1 MRLHDVLVG
10 ASVSENRG
18 YADDKKIFRNLQAH
32 VLSTLKHLY
41 FTILTTLLLYEISFA
56 SFQHVKIAVTY
67 DKRTDIYAGIQRGRD
82 YMSNYESLHPLF
94 KPKTVAVLGA
104 STSPYKIGYLQV
116 KSLVDGQ
123 FEGDIFPIHPSADN
137 IAGLTCYPSLSAVP
151 KPIDLVI
158 FCVGYEQIQA
168 GLEDCAANNVK
179 SAIIFASGFSEAGAE
194 GQQLQQQLAALA
206 KQHGIR
212 VVGPNCVGLVNTSN
226 GLIGTFTP
234 SILSVKRE
242 GKQGVGYISQSG
254 AFGILTYMAAA
265 KHGVLFNYFVS
276 SGNEMES
283 TFEDF
288 LEYMVHDDET
298 TVISGYLEGAKN
310 PEKLK
315 QLAEQALIKK
325 KPIILMK
332 TGRSDAGS
340 RAAASH
346 TGSLAGSDQM
356 YDAFFK
362 QYGII
367 RAEDFDDIIAISKL
381 FQPDRLPTG
390 KNTVIITSSGGRGIN
405 EADRCESYGLN
416 IIELSEQTQ
425 AAIYEH
431 LPSYAS
437 VHNPIDLTAAASVSN
452 PEYYLHPMKA
462 LLADSEVDNII
473 FTEFPYMWTAETPEL
488 QQFIE
493 LCNASDK
500 TVLVCPFPLNEQMTY
515 PAATPTLVANGI
527 SVIPTDLNPIRA
539 LAKLVDYS
547 ERIRE
552 EKSGATASEQRVD
565 ISDLV
570 TYGQQLSEA
579 EAGEVLKRYNIPTVE
594 RHIVNSE
601 EEAVE
606 KARAIGYP
614 VVLKI
619 DSPDIPH
626 KTEADAIRL
635 NVMND
640 DEAIAAFNEI
650 MLNSHIYDPGANL
663 NGVSVQPMLDA
674 GVEIIIGAH
683 NDPTFG
689 PVIMAG
695 LGGIF
700 VEVFK
705 DVAFK
710 VAPLT
715 RTDAEDL
722 LNELKGNAILQGAR
736 GKAPVDREA
745 IIDVLL
751 NVSRLMT
758 EQEDLIQELDIN
770 PIIAYEN
777 GVKAADCM
785 IAAKQKTDVQQLI
798 GG

>member
-1 MRLHDVLVG
+1 
-10 ASVSENRG
+10 
-18 YADDKKIFRNLQAH
+18 
-32 VLSTLKHLY
+32 
-41 FTILTTLLLYEISFA
+41 
-56 SFQHVKIAVTY
+56 
-67 DKRTDIYAGIQRGRD
+67 
-82 YMSNYESLHPLF
+82 MSNYESLHPLF
-94 KPKTVAVLGA
+94 KPQTVAVLGA

-123 FEGDIFPIHPSADN
+123 FEGDIFPIHPKADE
-137 IAGLTCYPSLSAVP
+137 IAGLKCYPSLSAVP
-151 KPIDLVI
+151 KPVDLVI
-158 FCVGYEQIQA
+158 FCVGYEQIKA
-168 GLEDCAANNVK
+168 SLEDCAQNNVK
-179 SAIIFASGFSEAGAE
+179 SIIIFASGFSEAGDE
-194 GQQLQQQLAALA
+194 GQKLQEELGEFA
-206 KQHGIR
+206 KKSGIR

-242 GKQGVGYISQSG
+242 GKKGVGYISQSG

-276 SGNEMES
+276 TGNEMES
-283 TFEDF
+283 SFEDF
-288 LEYMVHDDET
+288 VEYMIHDDET

-310 PEKLK
+310 PDKLK
-315 QLAEQALIKK
+315 TLAQQALQKK

-346 TGSLAGSDQM
+346 TGSLAGSDQV

-362 QYGII
+362 QFGII
-367 RAEDFDDIIAISKL
+367 RADDFDDIVAISKL
-381 FQPDRLPTG
+381 FNPDRLPTG

-416 IIELSEQTQ
+416 ILELNEKTQ

-437 VHNPIDLTAAASVSN
+437 VHNPIDLTAAAAVAN

-462 LLADSEVDNII
+462 LLADPEVDNII
-473 FTEFPYMWTAETPEL
+473 FTEFPYMWNDETPEL
-488 QQFIE
+488 QEFIK

-500 TVLVCPFPLNEQMTY
+500 TIVVCPFPLNEQMTY

-547 ERIRE
+547 ERVRADEVAAIDE
-552 EKSGATASEQRVD
+552 AIAAAQTPIDV
-565 ISDLV
+565 SDLV
-570 TYGQQLSEA
+570 SVGKLLSES
-579 EAGEVLKRYNIPTVE
+579 EASNVLKRYGIPTTD
-594 RHIVNSE
+594 RYIVNSAD
-601 EEAVE
+601 EAVD
-606 KARAIGYP
+606 KANAIGYP
-614 VVLKI
+614 VVMKI
-619 DSPDIPH
+619 DSADIPH

-635 NVMND
+635 NLSTP
-640 DEAIAAFNEI
+640 DEVAAAFDEI
-650 MLNSHIYDPGANL
+650 MINARIYNPTAAL
-663 NGVSVQPMLDA
+663 KGVSVQEMLKP

-705 DVAFK
+705 DIAFK

-715 RTDAEDL
+715 RVDAEDL
-722 LNELKGNAILQGAR
+722 LNQLKGDAILQGAR

-751 NVSRLMT
+751 KVSRLMT
-758 EQEDLIQELDIN
+758 EQKHLIQELDIN
-770 PIIAYEN
+770 PIIAYEK
-777 GVKAADCM
+777 GVKAADSM
-785 IAAKQKTDVQQLI
+785 IAAKQTAQSQQLI